1 MRFNVSKI
9 PFRLELLFDMAFLI
23 LIFLK
28 QPGKLPHIWPPA
40 TIGQAMGIV
49 GGMIPIFMACS
60 IFINFL
66 KSKEVEDFF
75 RRHIFALTVLI
86 ALFVVWGDPQF
97 TFWLVSARLLSLLFG
112 SYFWFKGMRYRGK
125 KKPELP
131 LFYGIFLRPAQMLLF
146 SFLLVILLGTSLLML
161 PAATRDGYSLAL
173 IDALF
178 MATSA
183 ICVTGLATK
192 SLANDFS
199 LLGQMII
206 LILIQIGGLS
216 IMTLYS
222 SLTILLGKS
231 LGMRDQILMQDM
243 LNINSLEGLFQ
254 MIVDIIK
261 YTLFIELWGGIALT
275 LAFSLEGFEFG
286 YALYY
291 GFFHS
296 ISAFCNAGFSLFD
309 TNLEA
314 YATNPFIHGIVAI
327 LVVLGGLGFVVL
339 KELREVLVS
348 GKHLVRLSLHT
359 KTVLVVSIVLT
370 LAGAFAIFFGEFLY
384 VLESYTLWEK
394 VQISLFQSVTLRT
407 AGFNTVPM
415 GNLQSY
421 TLYLMS
427 LFMFIGGSPGST
439 AGGVKTTTLAI
450 LVQSIM
456 ATLKGGKS
464 VIMFDRVIPSPLVV
478 KVTALV
484 FISILMT
491 SFSILLLIALEPQ
504 QNFLAIFFEAISAS
518 GTVGLSLGI
527 TPFLSSAGKLA
538 ISLLM
543 FSGRIGPLTLILAIG
558 QQNRSVGKVD
568 YPDGKIMIG

>member
-1 MRFNVSKI
+1 MRLKASKI
-9 PFRLELLFDMAFLI
+9 PFRLELILDMAFICLC
-23 LIFLK
+23 FLR
-28 QPGKLPHIWPPA
+28 QPDKLPQNWSPLIVDQVMLVMGGLIPA
-40 TIGQAMGIV
+40 
-49 GGMIPIFMACS
+49 FMASS
-60 IFINFL
+60 ILVNFI
-66 KSKEVEDFF
+66 KSKEIEDFF
-75 RRHIFALTVLI
+75 RRHIFALTLLVALI
-86 ALFVVWGDPQF
+86 IIWGDFQF

-112 SYFWFKGMRYRGK
+112 GYFWFKGVGRRGK
-125 KKPELP
+125 KRSAIPA
-131 LFYGIFLRPAQMLLF
+131 FYGIKLRPAQMLLL
-146 SFLLVILLGTSLLML
+146 SFLLAIFLGTSLLML
-161 PAATRDGYSLAL
+161 PASTRDGHALAL

-183 ICVTGLATK
+183 ICVTGLTTQ
-192 SLANDFS
+192 SLANDLSFF
-199 LLGQMII
+199 GQIVI
-206 LILIQIGGLS
+206 LILVQIGGLS

-231 LGMRDQILMQDM
+231 IGMRDQMVMQDL

-254 MIVDIIK
+254 MIVNIVK

-286 YALYY
+286 NALYY

-309 TNLEA
+309 TSLES
-314 YATNPFIHGIVAI
+314 YATNPLIHGTIAI
-327 LVVLGGLGFVVL
+327 LIILGGLGFVVL

-348 GKHLVRLSLHT
+348 GKHLVRLGIHT
-359 KTVLVVSIVLT
+359 KTVLVVSAFLTIV
-370 LAGAFAIFFGEFLY
+370 GALAIFFGEFLY
-384 VLESYTLWEK
+384 ALEDYTLWEK

-407 AGFNTVPM
+407 AGFNTIPM

-450 LVQSIM
+450 LVQSIR
-456 ATLKGGKS
+456 ATLKGDKS

-504 QNFLAIFFEAISAS
+504 QNFFGHFF
-518 GTVGLSLGI
+518 
-527 TPFLSSAGKLA
+527 
-538 ISLLM
+538 
-543 FSGRIGPLTLILAIG
+543 
-558 QQNRSVGKVD
+558 
-568 YPDGKIMIG
+568 

>member
-1 MRFNVSKI
+1 MRLKASKI
-9 PFRLELLFDMAFLI
+9 PFRLELLLDVAFLC
-23 LIFLK
+23 LFFLGR
-28 QPGKLPHIWPPA
+28 PGKLPQNWSPEALDQVMLVMGGLIPA
-40 TIGQAMGIV
+40 
-49 GGMIPIFMACS
+49 FMAGS
-60 IFINFL
+60 ILVNFI

-75 RRHIFALTVLI
+75 RRHIFALTLLVALLI
-86 ALFVVWGDPQF
+86 IWGDFQF

-112 SYFWFKGMRYRGK
+112 SYFWLKGVGRRGK
-125 KKPELP
+125 KRSVTPV
-131 LFYGIFLRPAQMLLF
+131 FYGIKLRPAQILLL
-146 SFLLVILLGTSLLML
+146 SFLLAIFLGTSLLML
-161 PAATRDGYSLAL
+161 PASTKDGHALAVV
-173 IDALF
+173 DALF

-183 ICVTGLATK
+183 ICVTGLTTQ
-192 SLANDFS
+192 SVANDFS
-199 LLGQMII
+199 FFGQMVI

-231 LGMRDQILMQDM
+231 IGMKDQMVMQDL

-254 MIVDIIK
+254 MIVNIVK

-286 YALYY
+286 NALYY
-291 GFFHS
+291 GFFHA

-309 TNLEA
+309 TSLES
-314 YATNPFIHGIVAI
+314 YATNPLIHGTVAI
-327 LVVLGGLGFVVL
+327 LVILGGLGFVVL

-348 GKHLVRLSLHT
+348 GKHLVRLGIHT
-359 KTVLVVSIVLT
+359 KTVLVVSAFLT
-370 LAGAFAIFFGEFLY
+370 SVGALAIFFGEFLY
-384 VLESYTLWEK
+384 ALEDYTLWEK
-394 VQISLFQSVTLRT
+394 IQISLFQSVTLRT
-407 AGFNTVPM
+407 AGFNTIPM

-439 AGGVKTTTLAI
+439 AGGVKTTALAI
-450 LVQSIM
+450 LVQSIR
-456 ATLKGGKS
+456 ATLKGDKS

-491 SFSILLLIALEPQ
+491 SFSIFLLMALEPQ

-518 GTVGLSLGI
+518 GTVGLTLGI
-527 TPFLSSAGKLA
+527 TPFLSPMGKLA

-558 QQNRSVGKVD
+558 QQNRPVGKVD
-568 YPDGKIMIG
+568 YPDGRIMIG